1 MYANISFTEFL
12 FSNSGHVKSH
22 EALSLGWVAGI
33 LSGLAALIG
42 MPNQASADPCN
53 GVGIGTCAWVCKGP
67 CLPEEQWWTKYCHH
81 VYPYNNCEFITRTCG
96 C

>member
-33 LSGLAALIG
+33 LSGIAALIG

-53 GVGIGTCAWVCKGP
+53 GVTHGSCAMICGVDCGGWEV
-67 CLPEEQWWTKYCHH
+67 WRDVYCHH
-81 VYPYNNCEFITRTCG
+81 MYPDNHCKRTSSNCG

>member
-42 MPNQASADPCN
+42 MPNQASADPCFDIERN
-53 GVGIGTCAWVCKGP
+53 TCVWFCRDICA
-67 CLPEEQWWTKYCHH
+67 PEEQWWTLYCHH
-81 VYPYNNCEFITRTCG
+81 VYPHNNCRIASRSCG